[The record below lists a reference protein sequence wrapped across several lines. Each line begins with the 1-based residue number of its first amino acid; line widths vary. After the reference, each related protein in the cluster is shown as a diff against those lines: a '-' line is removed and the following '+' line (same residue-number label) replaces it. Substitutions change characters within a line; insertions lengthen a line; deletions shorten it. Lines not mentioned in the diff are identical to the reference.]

1 MLTCILLTSKD
12 HIFSLNYFSSRC
24 RNAINIDISAT
35 KNLFTRPNSN
45 GERLV
50 TNTDARRFAIPF
62 FPFDFLIFIALLS
75 LVPL

>member
-1 MLTCILLTSKD
+1 LTSKD
-12 HIFSLNYFSSRC
+12 HVFSLNYLISKYK
-24 RNAINIDISAT
+24 NVINIDLSAT
-35 KNLFTRPNSN
+35 KNIFTRRNSN
-45 GERLV
+45 CERLV